1 MSESPHDFLDAWIL
15 RRDEDAARRLME
27 WLHPQV
33 VRIVQNHLPRGMDA
47 EDLVQEV
54 FVQFFRTLD
63 RYDPTRPLEN
73 WMSRLALNVCLKA
86 LRSRKRRPEWRW
98 SDLSEGERMVV
109 DSLLHASATDAPQAR
124 DGLELLVK
132 LMDSLSAQERMIMT
146 LMHLEEKPVAEVAA
160 MTGWNATLIKVR
172 AFRARAK
179 MKKALETLEQKKL

>member
-1 MSESPHDFLDAWIL
+1 MSESPHDLLDAWIL

-63 RYDPTRPLEN
+63 RYDPTRPLQN

>member
-146 LMHLEEKPVAEVAA
+146 LMHLEAKPVAEVAA

-179 MKKALETLEQKKL
+179 MKKALETLEQEKL

>member
-1 MSESPHDFLDAWIL
+1 
-15 RRDEDAARRLME
+15 ME

-63 RYDPTRPLEN
+63 RYDPTRPLQN